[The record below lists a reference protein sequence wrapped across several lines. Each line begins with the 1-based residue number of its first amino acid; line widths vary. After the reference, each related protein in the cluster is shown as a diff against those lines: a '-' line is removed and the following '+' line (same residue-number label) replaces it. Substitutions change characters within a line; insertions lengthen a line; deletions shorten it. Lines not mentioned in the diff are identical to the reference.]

1 MFAKSATKF
10 MVVKGEMVMS
20 RTELV
25 RGKNFEY
32 RIVELAKKF
41 GLNAKRIMLSGSTD
55 DKLDVEVQGMRFE
68 CKYRS
73 RGFAE
78 LHSWL
83 EKAVEQEGAG
93 VVIGGGG
100 RKPVVAMYAED
111 FFALLGI
118 FKSIREVKQ

>member
-1 MFAKSATKF
+1 
-10 MVVKGEMVMS
+10 MS
-20 RTELV
+20 RTELT

-41 GLNAKRIMLSGSTD
+41 GLNAKRVTLSGSTD
-55 DKLDVEVQGMRFE
+55 GDKLDVEVQGMRFE

-78 LHSWL
+78 LHAWL
-83 EKAVEQEGAG
+83 EKAIEQEGAG
-93 VVIGGGG
+93 VVIGGGK
-100 RKPVVAMYAED
+100 RKPVLVMYAED

-118 FKSIREVKQ
+118 YKAVSDAREGN